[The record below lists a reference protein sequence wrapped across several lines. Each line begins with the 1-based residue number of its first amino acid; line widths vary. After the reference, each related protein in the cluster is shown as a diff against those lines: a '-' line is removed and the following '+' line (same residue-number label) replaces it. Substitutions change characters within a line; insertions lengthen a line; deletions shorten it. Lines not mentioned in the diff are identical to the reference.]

1 MSDVTM
7 KENHG
12 TAYYTTRDLLLYAVG
27 IGCTSTEPSEMKY
40 LYERDVQFRA
50 FATFPLALPFR
61 ATMTSNHHNGD
72 GNDGDGDGNDGDNW
86 NKTESTRNASRLFG
100 MPVFPPP
107 MMDPF
112 PTSHS
117 VNTNTNTNTPSTSTS
132 TRSSPGPII
141 HLSQKF
147 RLHRSVPLS
156 ATIPVEVDITTHIVS
171 IVPHKRGS
179 IIITETR
186 YVCTTGTPSTS
197 TATSSTGVS
206 VRSSKGGL
214 CPATAMGSD
223 LLATS
228 QSAVLYP
235 QKLEPISASTSTSTS
250 TSTQTSN
257 KNSSFGSTLK
267 PIKFDSNCSKGQLK
281 SSYTYA
287 AVKRYTIGKDQ
298 ALLYRLSGDT
308 NGIHVEGSPALFH
321 TARPIL
327 HGLCTLGYAVRA
339 VLCSISDGESKSGS
353 ASASA
358 SESGVPIC
366 QYVECRFKKPVFV
379 GDELEVRIW
388 NGNGNDS
395 GNDSCN
401 GAQSSS
407 SSSNNNEHA
416 GGESASVSVESAYFF
431 EIRNAKCNTIVVD
444 RGIVGVGVGDQKHE
458 LNSKL

>member
-7 KENHG
+7 KEKHG

-61 ATMTSNHHNGD
+61 ATMTSNHNG
-72 GNDGDGDGNDGDNW
+72 DGDGDGDGDDNW
-86 NKTESTRNASRLFG
+86 NKTDSTRNASRLFG

-112 PTSHS
+112 PTNHS
-117 VNTNTNTNTPSTSTS
+117 VNTNTNTNTPST
-132 TRSSPGPII
+132 RRSPGPVI

-147 RLHRSVPLS
+147 RLHRSLPLS

-186 YVCTTGTPSTS
+186 YVCTTHTPSTS
-197 TATSSTGVS
+197 TATSSTDGVSVS

-235 QKLEPISASTSTSTS
+235 QKLEPISASTSRP
-250 TSTQTSN
+250 TSTQKSN
-257 KNSSFGSTLK
+257 KNSNFSSTLK

-281 SSYTYA
+281 SPYTY

-339 VLCSISDGESKSGS
+339 VLCSISDGESEIGSES
-353 ASASA
+353 ASA
-358 SESGVPIC
+358 SGVPIC

-388 NGNGNDS
+388 NGNDS
-395 GNDSCN
+395 GNGNGN
-401 GAQSSS
+401 GAQSL
-407 SSSNNNEHA
+407 SSNNNHNEHT

-431 EIRNAKCNTIVVD
+431 EIRNVKSNTIVVD
-444 RGIVGVGVGDQKHE
+444 RGIVGVGMGVGGHDEHA